1 MTDDNI
7 EIVKR
12 GFEAL
17 DSGGVEAM
25 IELLDPEFEATV
37 PPELSVEPD
46 TYRGHEGMRRYFA
59 AFEGLD
65 DVRFE
70 FVDAVAKGDKV
81 VVTMILRAKGT
92 DTGIPV
98 EQLAHQMWT
107 IRNGKAVRVEAFVN
121 KEDALAAA
129 SIENES
135 KRE

>member
-1 MTDDNI
+1 MPEDNV

-25 IELLDPEFEATV
+25 IALLDPDFEATV

-59 AFEGLD
+59 AFEGLE

-70 FVDAVAKGDKV
+70 FVDGVAAGDKV
-81 VVTMILRAKGT
+81 VVTMMLRAKGT

-98 EQLAHQMWT
+98 EQLAHQLWT
-107 IRNGKAVRVEAFVN
+107 IRDGRAVRVEAFAN
-121 KEDALAAA
+121 KSDALEAAGIR
-129 SIENES
+129 S
-135 KRE
+135 

>member
-1 MTDDNI
+1 MSDGNI

-17 DSGGVEAM
+17 DAGGVEAM
-25 IELLDPEFEATV
+25 IELLDPDFEATV

-46 TYRGHEGMRRYFA
+46 TYSGHEGMRRYFA
-59 AFEGLD
+59 AFEGLE

-98 EQLAHQMWT
+98 EQLGHQVWT
-107 IRNGKAVRVEAFVN
+107 IRDGKAVRVEAFAH
-121 KEDALAAA
+121 KSDALRAAGLEDG
-129 SIENES
+129 SS
-135 KRE
+135 